1 MADQTKTLRINL
13 YLLERDQAV
22 GPDEY
27 SRMVVAAASE
37 KAAREIANQESKAEG
52 YVWSDGT
59 ITSVK
64 LLGVAED
71 GVEGVVVATRE

>member
-1 MADQTKTLRINL
+1 MAENKSLVVNL
-13 YLLERDQAV
+13 YLLERDQST

-27 SRMVVAAASE
+27 SRMVVAACTE
-37 KAAREIANQESKAEG
+37 KQAREIANQESKAEG

-64 LLGVAED
+64 IIGSAED
-71 GVEGVVVATRE
+71 GVNGVVIATKE